1 MHSRWEPTTNICERK
16 FEVDGPRPDLG
27 LDFGG
32 VLRKLSQ
39 KHILFWK
46 NLIIEDRR
54 LK

>member
-32 VLRKLSQ
+32 FRGYFK
-39 KHILFWK
+39 KIEPKTYIILAK
-46 NLIIEDRR
+46 SYY
-54 LK
+54 